1 MNKMF
6 SLLRASMSEG
16 MNIFRISGRKQSK
29 VMRIGL
35 PIIVAVLLM
44 FSVGFYADMMMEPLV
59 EVGMEFVVLT
69 LFVVIGALFI
79 LVEGVYKASGLLFNC
94 RDDDM
99 LLSLPIK
106 KSTVLFV
113 RILKFYF
120 FQVMVNALILLPA
133 MIAYAMRV
141 DVGVTFYLVSGM
153 ALLVLPMLPVAI
165 ACAIGS
171 VIAFFSAKFRFKSFA
186 QIIITTLFLLVLMY
200 ASFNMQDIVKSL
212 AENATSINEVV
223 TKLYFPA
230 GEYVGLVTDF
240 KGLDLVKFL
249 GINLGIFGVLVAIL
263 GSVYYKINSRVKVV
277 KSDIRKKEYKIRATS
292 PLLALIKKEASKFTS
307 SPVFVINAGFGLVL
321 FVVAC
326 ILICVNIQE
335 ILRMFAGY
343 GVGVSTEFIIGN
355 VPVVLFGLV
364 VFASMTSSITS
375 SMISL
380 EGKSFNILKSL
391 PVRPVTI
398 ILAKVLTAVFIMMPF
413 ILLGDL
419 IMFVNFEF
427 SAWQIVLILVAS
439 VIWPLVAE
447 MVGIIVNLKYPKMD
461 AKNDTEVVKQSMS
474 SAVSVFV
481 GIGVVGVMVYLI
493 YMAIKNGFDMTL
505 FIAMGTLF
513 GAVILAGLLVY
524 LKFKGA
530 KEFNSINV

>member
-1 MNKMF
+1 M
-6 SLLRASMSEG
+6 
-16 MNIFRISGRKQSK
+16 
-29 VMRIGL
+29 
-35 PIIVAVLLM
+35 
-44 FSVGFYADMMMEPLV
+44 
-59 EVGMEFVVLT
+59 
-69 LFVVIGALFI
+69 
-79 LVEGVYKASGLLFNC
+79 
-94 RDDDM
+94 
-99 LLSLPIK
+99 
-106 KSTVLFV
+106 
-113 RILKFYF
+113 
-120 FQVMVNALILLPA
+120 
-133 MIAYAMRV
+133 
-141 DVGVTFYLVSGM
+141 
-153 ALLVLPMLPVAI
+153 
-165 ACAIGS
+165 
-171 VIAFFSAKFRFKSFA
+171 
-186 QIIITTLFLLVLMY
+186 
-200 ASFNMQDIVKSL
+200 
-212 AENATSINEVV
+212 
-223 TKLYFPA
+223 
-230 GEYVGLVTDF
+230 
-240 KGLDLVKFL
+240 
-249 GINLGIFGVLVAIL
+249 
-263 GSVYYKINSRVKVV
+263 
-277 KSDIRKKEYKIRATS
+277 
-292 PLLALIKKEASKFTS
+292 IKKEASKFTS

-335 ILRMFAGY
+335 ILKMFAGY
-343 GVGVSTEFIIGN
+343 GVGVSAEFIIGN
-355 VPVVLFGLV
+355 MPVVLFGLV

-398 ILAKVLTAVFIMMPF
+398 ILAKVLTAVFIMVPF

-427 SAWQIVLILVAS
+427 SVWQIVLILVAS

-513 GAVILAGLLVY
+513 GAVILAGLLIY
-524 LKFKGA
+524 LKLKGA